1 MKPSEKN
8 SRSYAQCVEMCE
20 QIAQEHDWNGDA
32 SGFKTWW
39 TKRDLYA
46 KQRDTDIGHTFRVT
60 DRRLEE
66 EYESL
71 FGKSCGKQDMTRME
85 YREFFNP
92 EVRKKEMKNGT
103 NT

>member
-1 MKPSEKN
+1 MMKPSDKHE
-8 SRSYAQCVEMCE
+8 RSYAQCVEMCE

-46 KQRDTDIGHTFRVT
+46 KQRDAPQGHNARVS
-60 DRRLEE
+60 DRMLEE
-66 EYESL
+66 EYEAV
-71 FGKSCGKQDMTRME
+71 FGKTCGRADMPRME

-92 EVRKKEMKNGT
+92 DFKKKELGL
-103 NT
+103 